1 MAIDL
6 EHRQLIVRPR
16 RLRRNANIRGLVRET
31 RVTLDDLI
39 MPVFITVGKN
49 KKHEISS
56 MPGIYQWSLDKV
68 GHHIADLM
76 NAGITRVILF
86 GIPGEKDATGSDS
99 YNENG
104 IIQQAIRFL
113 RKNFPDLYIITD
125 VCMCEYTDHGHC
137 GIIHENDVHND
148 TTLGYLEKQ
157 ALSHAAAGVDMVA
170 PSGMMDGAIET
181 IRLALDEYDF
191 ENIPIMSYA
200 VKYASSYYGP
210 FREAAESAPQF
221 GDRQAYQMDP
231 ANVREGLKEAE
242 LDIAEGAD
250 IIMVKP
256 ALAYLDVIARVKEM
270 TSLPVACYNVSGEY
284 SMIKAAAAK
293 GWIDGTKV
301 MLETLTSM
309 KRAGADIIL
318 TYFALEAAKFLK

>member
-1 MAIDL
+1 MELD
-6 EHRQLIVRPR
+6 HRHLIYRPR

-31 RVTLDDLI
+31 RVTLDDLV
-39 MPVFITVGKN
+39 MPVFITAGKK
-49 KKHEISS
+49 KKHEIPS

-76 NAGITRVILF
+76 NGGITRVILF
-86 GIPGEKDATGSDS
+86 GIPAEKDAVGSDAIDDD
-99 YNENG
+99 NG

-113 RKNFPDLYIITD
+113 RKNFPELYIITD

-148 TTLGYLEKQ
+148 TTLTYLQKQ
-157 ALSHAAAGVDMVA
+157 VVSHARAGVDMVA
-170 PSGMMDGAIET
+170 PSGMMDGMVDAI
-181 IRLALDEYDF
+181 RMALDENDF
-191 ENIPIMSYA
+191 EQIPIMSYA
-200 VKYASSYYGP
+200 VKYASAYYGP

-231 ANVREGLKEAE
+231 ANAREALKEAE

-250 IIMVKP
+250 ILMVKP
-256 ALAYLDVIARVKEM
+256 ALAYLDVIARVREM
-270 TSLPVACYNVSGEY
+270 TSLPIACYNVSGEY

-301 MLETLTSM
+301 MLETLTAM

-318 TYFALEAAKFLK
+318 TYFALEAAKYLK